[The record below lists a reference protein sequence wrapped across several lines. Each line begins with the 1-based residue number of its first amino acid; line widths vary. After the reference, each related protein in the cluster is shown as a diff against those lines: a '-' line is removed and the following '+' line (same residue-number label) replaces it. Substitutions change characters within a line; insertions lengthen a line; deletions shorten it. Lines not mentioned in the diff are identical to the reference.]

1 MVTRKSQKIAQDIL
15 ERINQYATE
24 KVLLGV
30 LSKELDELRARAVN
44 GDTSVSPRV
53 DEICSIID
61 EKKRWIDTNLPII
74 APYIKRIA

>member
-30 LSKELDELRARAVN
+30 LSKELDELKARAVN

-61 EKKRWIDTNLPII
+61 EKKRWIDANLPII
-74 APYIKRIA
+74 APYIKRTA